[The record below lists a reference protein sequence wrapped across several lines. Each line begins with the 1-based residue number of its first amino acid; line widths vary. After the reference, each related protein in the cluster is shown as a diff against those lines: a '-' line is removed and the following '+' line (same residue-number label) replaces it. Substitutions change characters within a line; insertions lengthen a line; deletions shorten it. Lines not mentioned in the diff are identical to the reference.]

1 MANKRMTF
9 LKKLMEFSGIHPERV
24 RTRWVSSAEAVEFVH
39 EVSEFAEDIKKLGPN
54 PLKMKAREA
63 A

>member
-1 MANKRMTF
+1 
-9 LKKLMEFSGIHPERV
+9 LKKLLEFSGMHPERV

-39 EVSEFAEDIKKLGPN
+39 EVSEFVEDIKKLGPN
-54 PLKMKAREA
+54 PLKVKAKEA

>member
-1 MANKRMTF
+1 MTF
-9 LKKLMEFSGIHPERV
+9 LKKLMEFSGIHAERV

-39 EVSEFAEDIKKLGPN
+39 EISEFVEDIKKLGPN
-54 PLKMKAREA
+54 PLRAKAKEA

>member
-1 MANKRMTF
+1 MTC
-9 LKKLMEFSGIHPERV
+9 LKKLRELSGIHPERV

-54 PLKMKAREA
+54 PLRVKAKEA

>member
-1 MANKRMTF
+1 MTF

-39 EVSEFAEDIKKLGPN
+39 EVSEFAEDIKKLGTN
-54 PLKMKAREA
+54 PLKVKAREA

>member
-9 LKKLMEFSGIHPERV
+9 LKKLLEFSGIHAERV
-24 RTRWVSSAEAVEFVH
+24 RTRWVSLQKPVEFVH
-39 EVSEFAEDIKKLGPN
+39 EISEFVEDIKKLGPN
-54 PLKMKAREA
+54 PLRAKAKEA

>member
-9 LKKLMEFSGIHPERV
+9 LKKLLEFSGIHPERV

-39 EVSEFAEDIKKLGPN
+39 EISEFVEEIKKLGPN
-54 PLKMKAREA
+54 PLRVKTKVA

>member
-9 LKKLMEFSGIHPERV
+9 LQKLLEFSGIHPDRL
-24 RTRWVSSAEAVEFVH
+24 RTRWVSSAEAFEFVH
-39 EVSEFAEDIKKLGPN
+39 EISTFVEDVKKVGPN
-54 PLKMKAREA
+54 PLKIKEA

>member
-9 LKKLMEFSGIHPERV
+9 LRKLLEFSGIHPDRL
-24 RTRWVSSAEAVEFVH
+24 RARWISSAEAVEFVH
-39 EVSEFAEDIKKLGPN
+39 EISEFAEDIKKLGPN
-54 PLKMKAREA
+54 PLKVKAREA

>member
-1 MANKRMTF
+1 MTF

-54 PLKMKAREA
+54 TLKVKAKEA

>member
-9 LKKLMEFSGIHPERV
+9 LKKLLEFSGIHAERV

-39 EVSEFAEDIKKLGPN
+39 EISEFVEDIKKLGPN
-54 PLKMKAREA
+54 PLRGKAKEA

>member
-1 MANKRMTF
+1 MIF

-54 PLKMKAREA
+54 PLKVKAKEA